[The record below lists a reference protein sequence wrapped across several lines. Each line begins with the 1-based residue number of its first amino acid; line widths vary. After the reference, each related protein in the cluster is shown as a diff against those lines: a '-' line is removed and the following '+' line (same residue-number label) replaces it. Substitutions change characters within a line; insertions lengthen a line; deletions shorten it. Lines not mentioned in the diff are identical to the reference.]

1 MKINK
6 ILTLLSCIILAGTVG
21 EKTFAKEVVQT
32 PEVVTASYDVSA
44 LEDRIAKL
52 EYNQEH
58 PSFEFHGY
66 GRSGLLLNANND
78 LKKGKVF
85 NKNGVGRLGNESDT
99 YIEAELVKNFYLDN
113 GSWSKWHIMFA
124 KGTDDYNDWNENVA
138 LRQAYAEMGN
148 LPVFSGAFKE
158 SVIWAG
164 KRFYNR
170 RDIHITDF
178 YFTDYSGTGAG
189 IDNIKIGDGML
200 DLGVIARDY
209 DSYTESGL
217 VSYKPYAFTS
227 PNEEDGLNVVNLL
240 ARYDIGSWEIDLG
253 AAFSSDNKNRTTT
266 YGKLTETT
274 PMGNMESVAGYDT
287 YGAADYGLQLGI
299 FYNTPGYY
307 WSGKGFSKI
316 FAQVGYGLNAGDG
329 LGTAGRGAEKNLDD
343 ALSARLGTFG
353 VLPINEKWDLFTT
366 VVAQHNKNSKFN
378 YNATLLDPQGDSYSV
393 DVDGL
398 KSTWVSVVARPVYK
412 INENFELQFE
422 AGYYYVT
429 EEKDNGND
437 VDGNLYKLTFA
448 PTFKL
453 NSNDFWARPEIRT
466 FVTWAG
472 WDNDYQKAF
481 QSDLNS
487 YSGKN
492 GVNVGVQAEVWF

>member
-6 ILTLLSCIILAGTVG
+6 LLTLLSCIILAGTVG
-21 EKTFAKEVVQT
+21 EKTFAKEVVPT
-32 PEVVTASYDVSA
+32 PEVITNSYDVA
-44 LEDRIAKL
+44 TLEDRIAKL

-113 GSWSKWHIMFA
+113 GAWAKWHIMFA
-124 KGTDDYNDWNENVA
+124 KGTDDYNDWNDGVA

-209 DSYTESGL
+209 DSYDPAGL
-217 VSYKPYAFTS
+217 ITS
-227 PNEEDGLNVVNLL
+227 SSNKEDGLNVVNLL
-240 ARYDIGSWEIDLG
+240 ARYDIGSWEFDLG
-253 AAFSSDNKNRTTT
+253 AAFSKDNENRTVATKNYYNT
-266 YGKLTETT
+266 Y
-274 PMGNMESVAGYDT
+274 D
-287 YGAADYGLQLGI
+287 AADYGLQLGV

-307 WSGKGFSKI
+307 WSGKGFSKL

-329 LGTAGRGAEKNLDD
+329 LGSAGRGAEGNLDD
-343 ALSARLGTFG
+343 ALSARIGTFG

-378 YNATLLDPQGDSYSV
+378 YNADLLDPQGESYSV

-429 EEKDNGND
+429 EEKDNGKNT
-437 VDGNLYKLTFA
+437 DGNLYKLTFA

-466 FVTWAG
+466 FVSWAG
-472 WDNDYQKAF
+472 WDNDYQKSF

>member
-1 MKINK
+1 MNINK

-21 EKTFAKEVVQT
+21 EKTLAKEVIQT

-209 DSYTESGL
+209 DSYDSVGPVTNS
-217 VSYKPYAFTS
+217 SK
-227 PNEEDGLNVVNLL
+227 EDGLNVVNLL
-240 ARYDIGSWEIDLG
+240 ARYDIGSWEFDLG
-253 AAFSSDNKNRTTT
+253 AAFSKDNENRTINNQNGDYNT
-266 YGKLTETT
+266 Y
-274 PMGNMESVAGYDT
+274 S
-287 YGAADYGLQLGI
+287 AADYGLQLGI

>member
-6 ILTLLSCIILAGTVG
+6 VLTLLSCIILAGTVG
-21 EKTFAKEVVQT
+21 EKTFAKEVVQA
-32 PEVVTASYDVSA
+32 PEVIETSHDVTT

-113 GSWSKWHIMFA
+113 GSWAKWHIMFA
-124 KGTDDYNDWNENVA
+124 KGTDDYNDWNDGVA

-148 LPVFSGAFKE
+148 LPIFSGAFKE

-170 RDIHITDF
+170 RDIHITDY

-189 IDNIKIGDGML
+189 IDNIKVGEGML

-209 DSYTESGL
+209 NSYDTAGL
-217 VSYKPYAFTS
+217 IDNSST
-227 PNEEDGLNVVNLL
+227 EDGLNVVNLL

-253 AAFSSDNKNRTTT
+253 AAFSSDNKNRTVDNEHGEYT
-266 YGKLTETT
+266 K
-274 PMGNMESVAGYDT
+274 YD
-287 YGAADYGLQLGI
+287 AADYGVQLGV

-316 FAQVGYGLNAGDG
+316 FGQVGYGLNAGDG
-329 LGTAGRGAEKNLDD
+329 LGTAGRGAENNLDD

-353 VLPINEKWDLFTT
+353 VYPINEKWDLFTT

-378 YNATLLDPQGDSYSV
+378 YNPTLLDPELDTYSV
-393 DVDGL
+393 EVNGL
-398 KSTWVSVVARPVYK
+398 KSTWVSAVARPVYK

-429 EEKDNGND
+429 EEKDNGHKAN
-437 VDGNLYKLTFA
+437 GNLYKLTFA

-472 WDNDYQKAF
+472 WDNDYKKSF
-481 QSDLNS
+481 QPELNS
-487 YSGKN
+487 YSSKN

>member
-1 MKINK
+1 MKINNVF
-6 ILTLLSCIILAGTVG
+6 TLLSCIILAGTIG
-21 EKTFAKEVVQT
+21 EKTLAKEVVQT
-32 PEVVTASYDVSA
+32 PEVVITSYDVSA

-66 GRSGLLLNANND
+66 GRSGLLLNANDN

-209 DSYTESGL
+209 DSYDSVGPVTNS
-217 VSYKPYAFTS
+217 SK
-227 PNEEDGLNVVNLL
+227 EDGLNVVNLL
-240 ARYDIGSWEIDLG
+240 ARYDIGSWEFDLG
-253 AAFSSDNKNRTTT
+253 AAFSKDNENRTINNENGDYNT
-266 YGKLTETT
+266 Y
-274 PMGNMESVAGYDT
+274 S
-287 YGAADYGLQLGI
+287 AADYGLQLGI

>member
-6 ILTLLSCIILAGTVG
+6 VLTLLSCIILAGTVG

-32 PEVVTASYDVSA
+32 PEVVTTSYDVSA

-209 DSYTESGL
+209 DSYDSVGPVTNS
-217 VSYKPYAFTS
+217 SK
-227 PNEEDGLNVVNLL
+227 EDGLNVVNLL
-240 ARYDIGSWEIDLG
+240 ARYDIGSWEFDLG
-253 AAFSSDNKNRTTT
+253 AAFSKDNENRTINNGNGDYNT
-266 YGKLTETT
+266 Y
-274 PMGNMESVAGYDT
+274 S
-287 YGAADYGLQLGI
+287 AADYGLQLGV

-329 LGTAGRGAEKNLDD
+329 LGSAGRGAENNLDD
-343 ALSARLGTFG
+343 AFSARIGTFG

-378 YNATLLDPQGDSYSV
+378 YNPDLLDPQGDSYSV

-429 EEKDNGND
+429 EEKNNGND

>member
-6 ILTLLSCIILAGTVG
+6 VLTLLSCIILAGTVG

-32 PEVVTASYDVSA
+32 PEVLTTSYDVSV

-209 DSYTESGL
+209 DSYDSVGPVTNS
-217 VSYKPYAFTS
+217 SK
-227 PNEEDGLNVVNLL
+227 EDGLNVVNLL
-240 ARYDIGSWEIDLG
+240 ARYDIGSWEFDLG
-253 AAFSSDNKNRTTT
+253 AAFSKDNENRTINNQNGDYNT
-266 YGKLTETT
+266 Y
-274 PMGNMESVAGYDT
+274 S
-287 YGAADYGLQLGI
+287 AADYGLQLGI

>member
-6 ILTLLSCIILAGTVG
+6 VLTLLSCIILAGTVG

-32 PEVVTASYDVSA
+32 PEVLTTSYDVSV

-209 DSYTESGL
+209 DSYDSVGPVTNS
-217 VSYKPYAFTS
+217 SK
-227 PNEEDGLNVVNLL
+227 EDGLNVVNLL
-240 ARYDIGSWEIDLG
+240 ARYDIGSWEFDLG
-253 AAFSSDNKNRTTT
+253 AAFSKDNENRTINNGNGDYNT
-266 YGKLTETT
+266 Y
-274 PMGNMESVAGYDT
+274 S
-287 YGAADYGLQLGI
+287 AADYGLQLGI

-329 LGTAGRGAEKNLDD
+329 LGSAGRGAENNLDD
-343 ALSARLGTFG
+343 AFSARIGTFG

-378 YNATLLDPQGDSYSV
+378 YNPGLSDPQGDSYSV

-429 EEKDNGND
+429 EEKNNGND